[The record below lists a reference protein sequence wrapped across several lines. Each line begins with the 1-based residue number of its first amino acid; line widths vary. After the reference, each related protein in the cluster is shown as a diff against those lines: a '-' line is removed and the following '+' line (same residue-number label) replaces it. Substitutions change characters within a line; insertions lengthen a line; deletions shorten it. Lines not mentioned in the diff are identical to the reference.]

1 MKNAVIYARF
11 SSQGQNEQSI
21 ESQIRICREYAENQ
35 GYNVVKVYDDKA
47 RTGTNDSRPS
57 FQQMIKDA
65 ASGTFQ
71 YIIVYMFD
79 RFARNRRDSIMYK
92 EMLKQDYGI
101 RVISATQPISD
112 DEGGEFY
119 EMFLE
124 WNDEK
129 YSKRLS
135 KRVRI
140 GLDTS
145 VENGTFCGGFL
156 IYGYKIRK
164 EPVAGKRDRFIK
176 YVEID
181 EEQAEIVRYVFTEYD
196 KGVPKKDIA
205 DALNAQGKRLNG
217 KPFTGKSFDKYIVNP
232 KYTGEFYFGE
242 RLCTNTYPAI
252 IDKALFERVQKRL
265 AANRYFAGGAAT
277 ARVPYLL
284 TGKAFCAHCETPMVA
299 DGGTSKTGKT
309 HLYYACKRK
318 KKGDCTKH
326 REEKDRLEF
335 YVTKMVHNFLDD
347 KENAKRAVRDTLA
360 YYDRRTGADNIKSL
374 ETRIAKARK
383 DIEEMTTAFIE
394 AKSALLRESIEKR
407 MADYEILIKDLES
420 QKTQLEYERGLQ
432 FSEDDIL
439 EYIAELLKGNP
450 ADKEHQKKII
460 DNLVYKVFVADSYIT
475 PLLLLTSG
483 KEIEDVRLSEVNEVV
498 SDIFGGVGVQTQ
510 LPPARHA
517 KAHLYGCVFHYIWVP
532 VSVSSFGH
540 IESGGRLTKAAQR
553 RTCYISNTRHSS
565 PINHCAYKWIDF

>member
-1 MKNAVIYARF
+1 MNNNAVIYPRF
-11 SSQGQNEQSI
+11 SSSGQNEQSI
-21 ESQIRICREYAENQ
+21 ESQIRICREFAESR
-35 GYNVVKVYDDKA
+35 GYNVVGIYPEKA
-47 RTGTNDSRPS
+47 RTGTNDSRPA
-57 FQQMIKDA
+57 FQKMIHDA
-65 ASGTFQ
+65 ASGQFQ

-79 RFARNRRDSIMYK
+79 RFARNRRDSIFYK

-135 KRVRI
+135 KRVRN

-164 EPVAGKRDRFIK
+164 EPIAGKRDKFIK

-181 EEQAEIVRYVFTEYD
+181 EEQAEIIRYVFTEYD
-196 KGVPKKDIA
+196 KGVTKKEIA
-205 DALNAQGKRLNG
+205 AALNAQGKRMNG

-232 KYTGEFYFGE
+232 KYTGEFYFGD
-242 RLCTNTYPAI
+242 RLCKNTYPAI
-252 IDKALFERVQKRL
+252 IDKSLFERVQKRL
-265 AANRYFAGGAAT
+265 AANRYFAGGMAT

-299 DGGTSKTGKT
+299 DGGTSKTGKQ

-318 KKGDCTKH
+318 KKGECDKT

-335 YVTKMVHNFLDD
+335 YVTQMVHDFLSD
-347 KENAKRAVRDTLA
+347 KENVRKAVRDTLA
-360 YYDRRTGADNIKSL
+360 YYDKRTGAENIKSL
-374 ETRIAKARK
+374 DSRIAKVRK
-383 DIEEMTTAFIE
+383 DIEQMTTAFIE

-407 MADYEILIKDLES
+407 MTDYEKLIDDLEK

-432 FSEDDIL
+432 VSESDLTD
-439 EYIAELLKGNP
+439 YIAELLKGDP
-450 ADKEHQKKII
+450 ADKDYQKQLI
-460 DNLVYKVFVADSYIT
+460 DNLVYKVFVADDYIN
-475 PLLLLTSG
+475 PILTIQSG
-483 KEIEDVRLSEVNEVV
+483 KETENVRLSEVKALLEQIYGA
-498 SDIFGGVGVQTQ
+498 SVQTQ
-510 LPPARHA
+510 FPLARQLKPKTNSFCENSFRFFSLLFSANKFMFFMLYARFIKHPPQYQN
-517 KAHLYGCVFHYIWVP
+517 K
-532 VSVSSFGH
+532 
-540 IESGGRLTKAAQR
+540 
-553 RTCYISNTRHSS
+553 N
-565 PINHCAYKWIDF
+565 N

>member
-11 SSQGQNEQSI
+11 SSSGQNEQSI
-21 ESQIRICREYAENQ
+21 ESQIRTCSEFAESQ
-35 GYNVVKVYDDKA
+35 GYTIVKTYSDKA

-57 FQQMIKDA
+57 FQRMIKDA
-65 ASGTFQ
+65 ASGQFQ

-101 RVISATQPISD
+101 RVLSATQPISD

-135 KRVRI
+135 KRVRN

-145 VENGTFCGGFL
+145 VENGTFCGGYL

-164 EPVAGKRDRFIK
+164 EPIAGKRDKFIK

-196 KGVPKKDIA
+196 KGVTKQEIA
-205 DALNAQGKRLNG
+205 DALNAKGLRMNG
-217 KPFTGKSFDKYIVNP
+217 KKFTGKSFDKYIVNP

-242 RLCTNTYPAI
+242 RLCKNTYPAI
-252 IDKALFERVQKRL
+252 IDNALFERVQKRL

-284 TGKAFCAHCETPMVA
+284 TGKAFCGKCETTMVA

-309 HLYYACKRK
+309 HQYYACKKK
-318 KKGDCTKH
+318 KKGECAKH

-335 YVTKMVHNFLDD
+335 YVTQMVRDFLSD
-347 KENAKRAVRDTLA
+347 KENAQIAVRDTLK
-360 YYDRRTGADNIKSL
+360 YYDNRTGADNIKSL
-374 ETRIAKARK
+374 ETRIAKAHK

-407 MADYEILIKDLES
+407 MTDYERLIKDLES

-432 FSEDDIL
+432 VSENDLLD
-439 EYIAELLKGNP
+439 YIAHLLKGNP
-450 ADKEHQKKII
+450 ADKEHQKQIM
-460 DNLVYKVFVADSYIT
+460 DNLVYKVFVADDYIN
-475 PLLLLTSG
+475 PLLTIGNG
-483 KEIEDVRLSEVNEVV
+483 KGIENVRLSEVKEVLDKLYGA
-498 SDIFGGVGVQTQ
+498 SVQTQ
-510 LPPARHA
+510 LPL
-517 KAHLYGCVFHYIWVP
+517 AHQIK
-532 VSVSSFGH
+532 
-540 IESGGRLTKAAQR
+540 II
-553 RTCYISNTRHSS
+553 RTQS
-565 PINHCAYKWIDF
+565 

>member
-1 MKNAVIYARF
+1 MNNNAVIYPRF
-11 SSQGQNEQSI
+11 SSSGQNEQSI
-21 ESQIRICREYAENQ
+21 ESQIRICREFAEKQ
-35 GYNVVKVYDDKA
+35 GYNVVGIYPEKA
-47 RTGTNDSRPS
+47 RTGTNDSRPA
-57 FQQMIKDA
+57 FQRMIKDA
-65 ASGTFQ
+65 ASGAFQ

-101 RVISATQPISD
+101 RVLSATQPISD

-135 KRVRI
+135 KRVRN

-145 VENGTFCGGFL
+145 VENGTFCGGYL

-164 EPVAGKRDRFIK
+164 EPIAGKRDKFIK

-196 KGVPKKDIA
+196 KGVPKKEIA

-217 KPFTGKSFDKYIVNP
+217 KKFTGKSFDKYIVNP

-284 TGKAFCAHCETPMVA
+284 TGKAFCGKCETAMVA

-309 HLYYACKRK
+309 HQYYACKKK
-318 KKGDCTKH
+318 KKGECTKH
-326 REEKDRLEF
+326 REEKERLEF
-335 YVTKMVHNFLDD
+335 YVTQMVRDFLSD
-347 KENAKRAVRDTLA
+347 KENAEIAVRDTLK
-360 YYDRRTGADNIKSL
+360 YYDKRTGADNIKSL
-374 ETRIAKARK
+374 ETRIAKAHK

-407 MADYEILIKDLES
+407 MTEYEILIKDLES

-432 FSEDDIL
+432 VSESDLLD
-439 EYIAELLKGNP
+439 YIAELLKGNP
-450 ADKEHQKKII
+450 ADKDYQKQLI
-460 DNLVYKVFVADSYIT
+460 DNLVYKVFIDDDNII
-475 PLLLLTSG
+475 PILTIGNG
-483 KEIEDVRLSEVNEVV
+483 KEIESVRLSEVKEVLGKLYGN
-498 SDIFGGVGVQTQ
+498 SVQTQ
-510 LPPARHA
+510 LPPARQ
-517 KAHLYGCVFHYIWVP
+517 KRITCT
-532 VSVSSFGH
+532 
-540 IESGGRLTKAAQR
+540 LTGACFLLCRNALELL
-553 RTCYISNTRHSS
+553 
-565 PINHCAYKWIDF
+565 

>member
-11 SSQGQNEQSI
+11 SSSGQNEQSI
-21 ESQIRICREYAENQ
+21 ESQIRTCSEFAESQ
-35 GYNVVKVYDDKA
+35 GYAIVKTYSDKA

-57 FQQMIKDA
+57 FQRMIKDA
-65 ASGTFQ
+65 ASGQFQ

-101 RVISATQPISD
+101 RVLSATQPISD

-135 KRVRI
+135 KRVRN

-164 EPVAGKRDRFIK
+164 EPIAGKRDKFIK

-196 KGVPKKDIA
+196 KGVPKKEIA

-242 RLCTNTYPAI
+242 RLCTHTYPAI

-265 AANRYFAGGAAT
+265 AANRYFAGGMAT

-284 TGKAFCAHCETPMVA
+284 TGKAFCGKCETAMVA

-309 HLYYACKRK
+309 HQYYACKQK
-318 KKGDCTKH
+318 KKGVCDKH

-335 YVTKMVHNFLDD
+335 YVTQMVHDFLND
-347 KENAKRAVRDTLA
+347 KENARKAARDTIA
-360 YYDRRTGADNIKSL
+360 YYDKRTGADNIKSL
-374 ETRIAKARK
+374 DSRIAKARK

-394 AKSALLRESIEKR
+394 AKSALLRETIEKR
-407 MADYEILIKDLES
+407 MTDYEILIKDLES

-432 FSEDDIL
+432 VSENDIL
-439 EYIAELLKGNP
+439 DYIADLLKGNP
-450 ADKEHQKKII
+450 ADKEYQKQII
-460 DNLVYKVFVADSYIT
+460 DNLVYKVFVADDYIN
-475 PLLLLTSG
+475 PLLVLGSG
-483 KEIEDVRLSEVNEVV
+483 KEIENVRLSEVKDVLEKL
-498 SDIFGGVGVQTQ
+498 FGASVQSQ
-510 LPPARHA
+510 LPLARQN
-517 KAHLYGCVFHYIWVP
+517 K
-532 VSVSSFGH
+532 
-540 IESGGRLTKAAQR
+540 RLFIKQALI
-553 RTCYISNTRHSS
+553 Y
-565 PINHCAYKWIDF
+565 

>member
-1 MKNAVIYARF
+1 MNNNAVIYARF
-11 SSQGQNEQSI
+11 SSSGQNEQSI
-21 ESQIRICREYAENQ
+21 ESQIRICREFAEKQ
-35 GYNVVKVYDDKA
+35 GYNIANIYSDKA

-57 FQQMIKDA
+57 FQRMIKDA
-65 ASGTFQ
+65 ANGAFQ

-101 RVISATQPISD
+101 RVLSATQPISD

-135 KRVRI
+135 KRVRN

-145 VENGTFCGGFL
+145 VENGTFCGGYL

-164 EPVAGKRDRFIK
+164 EPIAGKRDKFIK

-196 KGVPKKDIA
+196 KGVTKQEIA
-205 DALNAQGKRLNG
+205 DALNAKGLRMNG
-217 KPFTGKSFDKYIVNP
+217 KKFTGKSFDKYIVNP

-242 RLCTNTYPAI
+242 RLCKNTYPAI

-284 TGKAFCAHCETPMVA
+284 TGKAFCGKCETTMVA

-309 HLYYACKRK
+309 HQYYACKKK
-318 KKGDCTKH
+318 KKGECAKH

-335 YVTKMVHNFLDD
+335 YVTQMVRDFLSD
-347 KENAKRAVRDTLA
+347 KENAQIAVRDTLK
-360 YYDRRTGADNIKSL
+360 YYDNRTGADNIKSL
-374 ETRIAKARK
+374 ETRIAKAHK

-407 MADYEILIKDLES
+407 MTEYEILIKDLES

-432 FSEDDIL
+432 VSESDLLD
-439 EYIAELLKGNP
+439 YIAELLKGDP
-450 ADKEHQKKII
+450 ADKDYQKQLI
-460 DNLVYKVFVADSYIT
+460 DNLVYKVFIDDDNII
-475 PLLLLTSG
+475 PILTIGNG
-483 KEIEDVRLSEVNEVV
+483 KEIQNVRLSEVKEVLEKLYGK
-498 SDIFGGVGVQTQ
+498 SVQTQ
-510 LPPARHA
+510 LPPARQ
-517 KAHLYGCVFHYIWVP
+517 KKPKTNHYL
-532 VSVSSFGH
+532 S
-540 IESGGRLTKAAQR
+540 E
-553 RTCYISNTRHSS
+553 
-565 PINHCAYKWIDF
+565 

>member
-35 GYNVVKVYDDKA
+35 GYNVVNAYNDKA

-57 FQQMIKDA
+57 FQRMIKDA
-65 ASGTFQ
+65 ASGAFQ

-101 RVISATQPISD
+101 RVLSATQPISD

-164 EPVAGKRDRFIK
+164 EPIAGKRDKFIK

-318 KKGDCTKH
+318 KKGECIKH

-335 YVTKMVHNFLDD
+335 YVTQMVHDFLSD
-347 KENAKRAVRDTLA
+347 KENVKKAVRDTLA
-360 YYDRRTGADNIKSL
+360 YYDKRTGADNIKSL
-374 ETRIAKARK
+374 ETRIAKAHK

-407 MADYEILIKDLES
+407 MTDYERLIKDLES

-432 FSEDDIL
+432 VSENDLLD
-439 EYIAELLKGNP
+439 YIADILKGNP
-450 ADKEHQKKII
+450 ADKEHQKQII
-460 DNLVYKVFVADSYIT
+460 DNLVYKVFVADDYIN
-475 PLLLLTSG
+475 PFLTIGNG
-483 KEIEDVRLSEVNEVV
+483 KEIEDVRLSETKKVISN
-498 SDIFGGVGVQTQ
+498 IFSGASVQTQ
-510 LPPARHA
+510 LPPARHNRSHA
-517 KAHLYGCVFHYIWVP
+517 LGCGFCCGTP
-532 VSVSSFGH
+532 AN
-540 IESGGRLTKAAQR
+540 EKLTARITIKGYYR
-553 RTCYISNTRHSS
+553 KNSKI
-565 PINHCAYKWIDF
+565 